1 MVKLEKEVYNFL
13 NKNIENFKD
22 IKYLLGVSGGID
34 SMVLAYIFQRLQ
46 LKFGVAHINFQL
58 RGDDSDS
65 DEIFVKQWFDP
76 FDIPLYFKKVNTIE
90 YAEKNKVSIEEAARQ
105 LRYDFFEKLAYK
117 YDYNYIVLAHHA
129 NDVIETLF
137 INLLR
142 GATINGL
149 ASIPKMRDNIIRP
162 LWHVSRD
169 EIERYTKYH
178 NIPYRLDKT
187 NDELI
192 FLRNRIRHEL
202 LPLLRDMR
210 AGVDKTLINNIDVL
224 QAQSQ
229 CYNYLMKNYIN
240 SKINKYSDHSF
251 SLDMSNIHTISLAV
265 LHFLLS
271 PLSATYDQ
279 LQNIIN
285 ALPLSETRKFILLD
299 YDVYTQKNILY
310 VINNKTIFP
319 ELIIDKETKEI
330 KTLIKL
336 KIQILPI
343 QQIKI
348 KKSNNYAYIDLN
360 KIIFPL
366 KLRKIRDGDMFIP
379 LGFHGKMKIS
389 DFLINQKASPIDKH
403 FQYVIEDAS
412 SKIIWVV
419 GRRISDLVKIDKNTK
434 QVMVIELYKK

>member
-192 FLRNRIRHEL
+192 F
-202 LPLLRDMR
+202 
-210 AGVDKTLINNIDVL
+210 
-224 QAQSQ
+224 
-229 CYNYLMKNYIN
+229 
-240 SKINKYSDHSF
+240 
-251 SLDMSNIHTISLAV
+251 
-265 LHFLLS
+265 
-271 PLSATYDQ
+271 
-279 LQNIIN
+279 
-285 ALPLSETRKFILLD
+285 
-299 YDVYTQKNILY
+299 
-310 VINNKTIFP
+310 
-319 ELIIDKETKEI
+319 
-330 KTLIKL
+330 
-336 KIQILPI
+336 
-343 QQIKI
+343 
-348 KKSNNYAYIDLN
+348 
-360 KIIFPL
+360 
-366 KLRKIRDGDMFIP
+366 
-379 LGFHGKMKIS
+379 
-389 DFLINQKASPIDKH
+389 
-403 FQYVIEDAS
+403 
-412 SKIIWVV
+412 
-419 GRRISDLVKIDKNTK
+419 
-434 QVMVIELYKK
+434 